1 MNRTAEFV
9 LGLIGG
15 LFGFLGAIL
24 ALLIGGVDSAFNE
37 SGTSDIIGLG
47 WGAFLF
53 STLAIIGSVVV
64 RSKPKLGGVFL
75 LIAAIGGLIS
85 ISMFYLIP
93 AILLAIAGI
102 MAFVRKDKTKTDSIA
117 S

>member
-1 MNRTAEFV
+1 CRYSLSLHDA
-9 LGLIGG
+9 LPICLIGG

-53 STLAIIGSVVV
+53 STLAIIGSAVV

-75 LIAAIGGLIS
+75 LIAAIGD
-85 ISMFYLIP
+85 
-93 AILLAIAGI
+93 
-102 MAFVRKDKTKTDSIA
+102 RKSTRLNS
-117 S
+117 SHVS